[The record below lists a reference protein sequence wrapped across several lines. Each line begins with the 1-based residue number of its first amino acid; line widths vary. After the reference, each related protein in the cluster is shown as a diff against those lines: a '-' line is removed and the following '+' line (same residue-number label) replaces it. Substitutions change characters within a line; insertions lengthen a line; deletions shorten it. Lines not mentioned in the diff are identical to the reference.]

1 MLVLILLGNPCW
13 IFKLTGAQ
21 RTFGDFHPFF
31 HVLVFVNF
39 AGFVRVEST
48 VDMVKESVEI

>member
-1 MLVLILLGNPCW
+1 MLVLILLVNSCW

-39 AGFVRVEST
+39 AGFVGVEST